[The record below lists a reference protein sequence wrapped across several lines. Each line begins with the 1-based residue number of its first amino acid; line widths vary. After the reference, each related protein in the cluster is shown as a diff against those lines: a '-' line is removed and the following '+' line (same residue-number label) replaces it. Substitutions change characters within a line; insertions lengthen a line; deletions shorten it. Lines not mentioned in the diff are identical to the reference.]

1 MLAALFLALLFTLL
15 LPCACHPPP
24 AGGAA
29 TTKSQETENLLSK
42 ITNPNPKY
50 RYKYRVQI
58 LIQIHFTRPLVN
70 KIRRNFRK
78 SQPNYFQKS
87 QIRKRNTYTFTY
99 IQTDTSSLK
108 HYGLQTKLLYQ
119 NEDIE
124 VVLSAK
130 GARTKWRASNW
141 GPLNFLQLII
151 LYKSASVYL
160 KKNTLVQW
168 VHYLSPL
175 WTIVMCCFR
184 WPVWMHENLHIVFLQ
199 ASANVWNVFLQYN
212 LYWCW
217 IDEALPEPCLTS
229 NFFLW
234 FDDTALKIGF
244 GQIDTKVTLS
254 TFTFWSKLGKQ

>member
-1 MLAALFLALLFTLL
+1 MDFLAAYYCTTPLLNLPQLVSNFLQSDSSCIIIGLPCIVCFQLLLSFSIFCIFLNQFSVFLNPTFLCTVVHCACLLLCFFCKVVHCAHSVLAALFLALLFTLL

-29 TTKSQETENLLSK
+29 ATKSQETENLLSK

-130 GARTKWRASNW
+130 GARTK
-141 GPLNFLQLII
+141 
-151 LYKSASVYL
+151 
-160 KKNTLVQW
+160 
-168 VHYLSPL
+168 
-175 WTIVMCCFR
+175 
-184 WPVWMHENLHIVFLQ
+184 
-199 ASANVWNVFLQYN
+199 
-212 LYWCW
+212 
-217 IDEALPEPCLTS
+217 
-229 NFFLW
+229 
-234 FDDTALKIGF
+234 
-244 GQIDTKVTLS
+244 
-254 TFTFWSKLGKQ
+254 